1 MAEFVPLGL
10 GGLSAR
16 PASPKAGA
24 RRSGDKP
31 ASRSFERHELI
42 PPPKPPR
49 NFIPSDEVISG
60 LIERALAA
68 LLRGM
73 IWDRGSIIN
82 LVL

>member
-10 GGLSAR
+10 GGLGARGVPRKSGDR
-16 PASPKAGA
+16 PAT
-24 RRSGDKP
+24 RQY
-31 ASRSFERHELI
+31 ERHELM

-49 NFIPSDEVISG
+49 NFIPSQEAIDA
-60 LIERALAA
+60 LLERALAA
-68 LLRGM
+68 FRRGM